1 MFKIAIVSLFPE
13 SFESLRHSIIKK
25 ALDNDLIDLS
35 FYNPRDFT
43 QDKHQRVD
51 DRPFGGGPG
60 MVMMVQPLRDAIK
73 SAKKALDGALCIY
86 LSPKG
91 KTINQPMLNDFASSQ
106 RPLILVCGHYEG
118 IDQRVIDHDID
129 LCLSLGDFV
138 LTGGELAAMCLID
151 GITRLL
157 PQALGS
163 ADSALQDSFSQGF
176 LDYSHYTRPQTIDQ
190 QGVPEVLLSGN
201 HMLIEKWRAQNALLC
216 TYQARPDLLNEVTLS
231 REQQCWLN
239 EYKNKN

>member
-1 MFKIAIVSLFPE
+1 MLKIAIISLFPE
-13 SFESLRHSIIKK
+13 SFDSLKYSIIKK
-25 ALDNDLIDLS
+25 ALDNDLIKLS
-35 FYNPRDFT
+35 FYNPRDFS

-73 SAKKALDGALCIY
+73 AAKSALGEALCIY

-91 KTINQPMLNDFASSQ
+91 QTISQPLLSDYAATKQ
-106 RPLILVCGHYEG
+106 PLILVCGHYEG

-138 LTGGELAAMCLID
+138 LTGGELAAMCLVD

-157 PQALGS
+157 PDALGS
-163 ADSALQDSFSQGF
+163 PESALQDSFSKGL
-176 LDYSHYTRPQTIDQ
+176 LDHWHYTRPQTIDQ
-190 QGVPEVLLSGN
+190 QGVPEVLLGGN
-201 HMLIEKWRAQNALLC
+201 HTLIEKWRAKNALLC

-231 REQQCWLN
+231 QEQQYWLN
-239 EYKNKN
+239 EYKNNN